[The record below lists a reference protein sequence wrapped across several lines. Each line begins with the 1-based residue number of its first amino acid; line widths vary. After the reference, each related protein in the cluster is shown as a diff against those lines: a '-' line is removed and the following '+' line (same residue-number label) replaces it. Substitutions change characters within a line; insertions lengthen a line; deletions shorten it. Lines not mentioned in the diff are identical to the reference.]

1 MDYKTI
7 SLSLEEWVLL
17 QLAIENEIERQK
29 ELLSRLE
36 EYSEANTFVAK
47 FRFVKSAI
55 TNRNYNITNL
65 TSVLNKLKE

>member
-36 EYSEANTFVAK
+36 EYSETNTFVAK